1 MLNVVEKGRG
11 HFVAVGIL
19 AALSITALVVSA
31 ITSGLPLA
39 LDTNTTDPQTIQAT
53 GIAAL
58 VTVITV
64 PVLVWWLFR
73 GAPNVLRWSASIV
86 VVMAYN
92 TLVPFGFYALM
103 GMLAGW
109 QADTLFFVAILVV
122 VGLSIQDVIPLL
134 SRISENSATHRGES
148 YRMVVNRSVLERF
161 NATLATRLCAIL
173 ILVALLFS
181 GRLFIL
187 PFAAT
192 LLVGVICE
200 TYSSTFMTALL
211 LTL

>member
-1 MLNVVEKGRG
+1 MLDIIENGRW
-11 HFVAVGIL
+11 HLVAAGIL
-19 AALSITALVVSA
+19 IALSITALVVSA

-39 LDTNTTDPQTIQAT
+39 LDTDATDPQTVQAT

-58 VTVITV
+58 VTAITV

-73 GAPNVLRWSASIV
+73 GAPNVLRWSASTI

-109 QADTLFFVAILVV
+109 QADELFFVAILVV
-122 VGLSIQDVIPLL
+122 IGLSIQDVIPLL
-134 SRISENSATHRGES
+134 SRISENGSTHRGEP
-148 YRMVVNRSVLERF
+148 YRTVVNRSVLERF

-181 GRLFIL
+181 GGLVIL
-187 PFAAT
+187 PLAAT

-200 TYSSTFMTALL
+200 TYSSTFVTALL